1 VRYKRDIHD
10 MAAASGHLTR
20 LRPINFRYKDDPAG
34 TVQYGLVAEEIEKVY
49 PELVIHAADGE
60 VQSVRYTMLTGM
72 LLNEL
77 QKQNAELR
85 RQTPG
90 NQQRSDQIRRLSA
103 QVTEERASRK
113 RGHRCATHS
122 PNAWPSCSKR
132 WTRPT
137 AASWRLI
144 STGRR

>member
-1 VRYKRDIHD
+1 
-10 MAAASGHLTR
+10 
-20 LRPINFRYKDDPAG
+20 
-34 TVQYGLVAEEIEKVY
+34 VAEEIEKVY

-72 LLNEL
+72 LQETAAN
-77 QKQNAELR
+77 Q
-85 RQTPG
+85 RQA
-90 NQQRSDQIRRLSA
+90 DQIRRLSA
-103 QVTEERASRK
+103 QEIEERASRK